1 MSADHSQTQI
11 KAILRPPE
19 AALYLGLSE
28 STLAKQRLRG
38 DGPRYVKLGSRAVG
52 YSIQELDTYLV
63 ACTRSSTSENGG

>member
-1 MSADHSQTQI
+1 MTDNPNIQY

-19 AALYLGLSE
+19 AARYLGLSE

-52 YSIQELDTYLV
+52 YSINELNAYLEL
-63 ACTRSSTSENGG
+63 CTRSSTSEKET

>member
-1 MSADHSQTQI
+1 MIKHLKFQN

-19 AALYLGLSE
+19 AALYIGLSE

-52 YSIQELDTYLV
+52 YSISELEAYLI
-63 ACTRSSTSENGG
+63 ACTRSSTSESEE